1 MGDTFTLTLERGP
14 LLHDGIFYNNFYNG
28 NPPHIGDPQF
38 YLNAGQPNL
47 EPWLMVSEVSFL
59 SAVPEPSTWVMMI
72 AGFAGLGFVA
82 YRRKTKSVMAM
93 A

>member
-1 MGDTFTLTLERGP
+1 M
-14 LLHDGIFYNNFYNG
+14 LHDGIFYNNFYNG
-28 NPPHIGDPQF
+28 DPANHIGDPQF

-47 EPWLMVSEVSFL
+47 EPWLMVSEVQFL

-72 AGFAGLGFVA
+72 AGFAGLGFAA

>member
-1 MGDTFTLTLERGP
+1 
-14 LLHDGIFYNNFYNG
+14 LLHDGIYYNNFYNG
-28 NPPHIGDPQF
+28 DPANHIGDPQF

-72 AGFAGLGFVA
+72 AGFAGLGLA
-82 YRRKTKSVMAM
+82 ADRRKTKSAMAM
-93 A
+93 T